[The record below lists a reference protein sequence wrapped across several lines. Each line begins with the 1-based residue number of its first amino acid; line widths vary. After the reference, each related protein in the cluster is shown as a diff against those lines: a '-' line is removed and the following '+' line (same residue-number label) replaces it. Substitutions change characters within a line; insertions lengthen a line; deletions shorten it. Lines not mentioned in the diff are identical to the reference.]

1 MQFKYSQQLIT
12 ETIQCF
18 KEENNIELSP
28 EQANDYLNNLGGL
41 YLACAGGST
50 RPASLEADG
59 TPPKK
64 VDNHGEN
71 ILGVSNT

>member
-1 MQFKYSQQLIT
+1 VQFKYSSQLIT

-41 YLACAGGST
+41 YLAFAGGGA

-59 TPPKK
+59 TPPQK
-64 VDNHGEN
+64 VDNHGDAV
-71 ILGVSNT
+71 LGVSNT